1 MGEVSRAEL
10 RLGWRE
16 QMNHPAGLD
25 HEPDLMLIYFQLEI
39 IRPKKRAGS
48 GLKPIV
54 FFENY

>member
-1 MGEVSRAEL
+1 MEEVSQAEL

-39 IRPKKRAGS
+39 MRVQKNNR
-48 GLKPIV
+48 
-54 FFENY
+54 